1 MLVLSFVLGLLAFGG
16 VNCDEHGANAVT
28 FTSDT
33 FEDSVPLKPHFVMFF
48 APWCGHCKR
57 LSPTWDDLGKK
68 YNSQESTEVVIGKVD
83 CTQHTALCSS
93 QDVTGYPTLKLFAK
107 GVEGGVKYRGPR
119 DLASLERFI
128 AEQLGT
134 EVEDDGQAAV
144 PDAHAGLIEFT
155 DATFKTVVATGNHF
169 IKFYAPWCGHCQRL
183 APTWDIL
190 AKTFEHDKSVT
201 IGKLDCTKYREICT
215 EYEVKGYPT
224 LLWIE
229 EGKKMEKYSGDR
241 SHGDLK
247 AFVAKMLGDEAGKK
261 KEDEDADG
269 PRSPVVV
276 LTTEN
281 FENAIEQGYTF
292 VKFFAPWCGH
302 CKRMAPTYDE
312 LGRKFVGHD
321 KVKIAK
327 VDCTQE
333 INRGLCSQQK
343 VNGFPTVFLYKGGEQ
358 ISEYTGDRSLDD
370 MVTFVTSH
378 LGHDE
383 L

>member
-1 MLVLSFVLGLLAFGG
+1 MLYLLVLTSV
-16 VNCDEHGANAVT
+16 VSVSTEDHGSNTLTLTA
-28 FTSDT
+28 DT
-33 FEDSVPLKPHFVMFF
+33 FPLAVQGNPHFIMFF

-68 YNSQESTEVVIGKVD
+68 YNTEKAEIVVGKVD

-93 QDVTGYPTLKLFAK
+93 QDVTGYPTLKLFTK
-107 GVEGGVKYRGPR
+107 GIQNGVKYRGPR

-134 EVEDDGQAAV
+134 EVQDGEHESV
-144 PDAHAGLIEFT
+144 PEALTGLVEHT
-155 DATFKTVVATGNHF
+155 DATFKTMVPNGKHF

-183 APTWDIL
+183 APTWESL
-190 AKTFEHDKSVT
+190 AKSFEHDKSVT
-201 IGKLDCTKYREICT
+201 IGKLDCTQFRDICH

-229 EGKKMEKYSGDR
+229 DGKKIEKYTGDR
-241 SHGDLK
+241 SHEDLK
-247 AFVAKMLGDEAGKK
+247 KFAVRLLGDDAGVQQ
-261 KEDEDADG
+261 KEDLRE
-269 PRSPVVV
+269 PQPPVTV
-276 LTTEN
+276 LTSEN
-281 FENAIEQGYTF
+281 FENAIEQGCTL

-321 KVKIAK
+321 QVKIAK
-327 VDCTQE
+327 VDCTVE
-333 INRGLCSQQK
+333 VNRSLCSEQN
-343 VNGFPTVFLYKGGEQ
+343 VNGFPTLYLYKNANQIGE
-358 ISEYTGDRSLDD
+358 YNGDRSLDD
-370 MVTFVTSH
+370 MVSFITRH
-378 LGHDE
+378 LEHDE

>member
-1 MLVLSFVLGLLAFGG
+1 MNYLFLAITTSLTAVGAAS
-16 VNCDEHGANAVT
+16 DEHGANTVT
-28 FTSDT
+28 LTAET
-33 FEDSVPLKPHFVMFF
+33 FEDSVQGKPNFVMFF

-68 YNSQESTEVVIGKVD
+68 YNTEKAEVVVGKVD

-93 QDVTGYPTLKLFAK
+93 QDVTGYPTLKLFGK
-107 GVEGGVKYRGPR
+107 GVQSGVKYKGPR

-134 EVEDDGQAAV
+134 EVQDVEQASV
-144 PDAHAGLIEFT
+144 PEALTGLVEYT
-155 DATFKTVVATGNHF
+155 DVTFKALVPNGRHF

-183 APTWDIL
+183 APTWESL

-201 IGKLDCTKYREICT
+201 IGKLDCTQFRDICT

-229 EGKKMEKYSGDR
+229 DGKKIEKYAGDR
-241 SHGDLK
+241 SHEDLK
-247 AFVAKMLGDEAGKK
+247 KFTVRSLGDDADNQK
-261 KEDEDADG
+261 EDADE
-269 PRSPVVV
+269 PRPPIAI
-276 LTTEN
+276 LTSEN
-281 FENAIEQGYTF
+281 FENAIERGYTL

-321 KVKIAK
+321 QVKIAK

-333 INRGLCSQQK
+333 VNRALCSEQN
-343 VNGFPTVFLYKGGEQ
+343 VNGFPTLYLYKNANHIGE
-358 ISEYTGDRSLDD
+358 YNGDRSLND
-370 MVTFVTSH
+370 MVSFITRH
-378 LGHDE
+378 LEHDE